1 MKKRTLNEI
10 RQEKEYGY
18 KAPLTNT
25 YVNTEI
31 NEMVITQQIKTQL
44 ENSNINVVIT
54 PVMYDPDGF
63 TPVLGVLV
71 KNEDS
76 SYTRKYTITVKP
88 NN

>member
-18 KAPLTNT
+18 RAPLTNT

-31 NEMVITQQIKTQL
+31 NEMAITQQIKTQL

-54 PVMYDPDGF
+54 PIMFDPKEF

>member
-1 MKKRTLNEI
+1 MNTKETQQVMKDKMNNNKD
-10 RQEKEYGY
+10 QMK
-18 KAPLTNT
+18 
-25 YVNTEI
+25 VEI
-31 NEMVITQQIKTQL
+31 NEMAITQQIKVAL
-44 ENSNINVVIT
+44 ENSNLNVVVT
-54 PVMYDPDGF
+54 PIMFDPETF

>member
-25 YVNTEI
+25 YVNTKI
-31 NEMVITQQIKTQL
+31 TEMLITQQIKTQL

-54 PVMYDPDGF
+54 PVMFDPDTF

>member
-1 MKKRTLNEI
+1 MK
-10 RQEKEYGY
+10 Q
-18 KAPLTNT
+18 
-25 YVNTEI
+25 VI
-31 NEMVITQQIKTQL
+31 NEMAIIQQIKTAL
-44 ENSNINVVIT
+44 ETPNLDVVIT
-54 PVMYDPDGF
+54 PIMFDPDTF

>member
-18 KAPLTNT
+18 KVPLTNT

-31 NEMVITQQIKTQL
+31 NEMAITQQIKTQL

-54 PVMYDPDGF
+54 PIMFDPDTF

>member
-1 MKKRTLNEI
+1 MK
-10 RQEKEYGY
+10 Q
-18 KAPLTNT
+18 
-25 YVNTEI
+25 EI

-44 ENSNINVVIT
+44 ENSNLYVVVT
-54 PVMYDPDGF
+54 PIMFDPESF
-63 TPVLGVLV
+63 TPTLGVLV

>member
-1 MKKRTLNEI
+1 MKKRTLNEL
-10 RQEKEYGY
+10 RQEKEFGY
-18 KAPLTNT
+18 KAPLTNI
-25 YVNTEI
+25 EI
-31 NEMVITQQIKTQL
+31 NELSITQQIKTQL

-71 KNEDS
+71 QNEDS

>member
-1 MKKRTLNEI
+1 MKKRTLNEL
-10 RQEKEYGY
+10 RQEKEFGY

-25 YVNTEI
+25 EI
-31 NEMVITQQIKTQL
+31 NEMSITQQIKVAL
-44 ENSNINVVIT
+44 ENSNLNVVVT
-54 PVMYDPDGF
+54 PVMFDPETF